1 MGLGKTVEVASALE
15 ILYKRS
21 GAFRSLVIV
30 PSSLKLNWL
39 RELQLWAPSLSVQRI
54 IGGALDRLAY
64 LHLPYNVIIASY
76 DEIRLAFSE
85 NEINELYDIVIL
97 DEAQIIKNSSSQVAK
112 SCNFIR
118 RNTSWALTGT
128 PIENKPED
136 LVSIF
141 KFLQY
146 GLISKG
152 MHIKEIHSLIKKHF
166 LRRTKMEVLSDMP
179 PIVEQ
184 ELPLELT
191 GNQKQAY
198 ENCLSETQKDGSIR
212 NLSTGNLFALIT
224 RLKIICNYDEQSNES
239 VKWDMLDPILNDI
252 FDSRQK
258 IIIFSQ
264 YVETLKWLGNK
275 LKDYPHDIF
284 SGSLSE
290 SGKNKI
296 IDKFNSEP
304 GPRALLISLKA
315 GGVGLNLKTADV
327 VVLFD
332 RWWNPAVEK
341 QAMNRAH
348 RFGREKPLHVLKFAV
363 MATIEEKILEI
374 IAKKEELFHTYVEQ
388 AEGFPVAQFKDEI
401 IAYLN
406 NS

>member
-1 MGLGKTVEVASALE
+1 
-15 ILYKRS
+15 
-21 GAFRSLVIV
+21 
-30 PSSLKLNWL
+30 
-39 RELQLWAPSLSVQRI
+39 
-54 IGGALDRLAY
+54 
-64 LHLPYNVIIASY
+64 
-76 DEIRLAFSE
+76 
-85 NEINELYDIVIL
+85 
-97 DEAQIIKNSSSQVAK
+97 
-112 SCNFIR
+112 
-118 RNTSWALTGT
+118 
-128 PIENKPED
+128 
-136 LVSIF
+136 
-141 KFLQY
+141 
-146 GLISKG
+146 
-152 MHIKEIHSLIKKHF
+152 
-166 LRRTKMEVLSDMP
+166 MEVLSDMP